1 MTIQG
6 KRSTALKRED
16 DRVERE
22 QWAWKARW
30 ATILPVLC
38 GDGHELFNPESDA
51 LIDAWCQVLAERE
64 LRERILYEIFKEPIT
79 NLTTKPHQTKG
90 RSDESVKFTE
100 YEWMLI
106 GGFSFRF

>member
-1 MTIQG
+1 MIIQG

-64 LRERILYEIFKEPIT
+64 LRERVLYAIFKEPIT
-79 NLTTKPHQTKG
+79 NLTTSLTRQKAEAMNQ
-90 RSDESVKFTE
+90 
-100 YEWMLI
+100 
-106 GGFSFRF
+106 